1 MNKKVIPRYYKCYL
15 DGTHWWRTYAASA
28 GQAKQAY
35 IRMLDGCADDCYLS
49 ILCRV
54 DSPKTTQAFKDNA
67 KYRGIPFAYVG
78 MNVKIRGDK
87 GIIVGHNSSA
97 NLDIYFLEGDFF
109 LRRSEAKAT
118 YKAGNL
124 ALKYLLK
131 IAPEDCTLKDVD
143 FLLEKFR
150 KTHKIEKEE

>member
-1 MNKKVIPRYYKCYL
+1 MNKKVIPRYYKCSL
-15 DGTHWWRTYAASA
+15 DGKHWWRTYAASA

-67 KYRGIPFAYVG
+67 KYRNIPFAYVG

-97 NLDIYFLEGDFF
+97 NLDIYFLEGDNKGKK
-109 LRRSEAKAT
+109 L
-118 YKAGNL
+118 NW
-124 ALKYLLK
+124 K
-131 IAPEDCTLKDVD
+131 IQYFSKKWKL
-143 FLLEKFR
+143 
-150 KTHKIEKEE
+150 IKEFN

>member
-1 MNKKVIPRYYKCYL
+1 MNKKVIPRYYKCSL
-15 DGTHWWRTYAASA
+15 DGKHWWRTYAASA

-67 KYRGIPFAYVG
+67 KYRNIPFAYVG

-97 NLDIYFLEGDFF
+97 NLDIYFLEGDN
-109 LRRSEAKAT
+109 K
-118 YKAGNL
+118 
-124 ALKYLLK
+124 
-131 IAPEDCTLKDVD
+131 P
-143 FLLEKFR
+143 
-150 KTHKIEKEE
+150 